1 MARGAASAVGS
12 LVGLV
17 WLLAAGLSADPQSSQ
32 RPSSAARS
40 SAGPSLEFVEQ
51 YCVRCHNSQ
60 LKTGGLALD
69 TSELARVAEHGEVWE
84 KVIRKLRGGA
94 MPPDGAPRPA
104 AAAAAAFVASLENA
118 LDTAYAK
125 APNPG
130 RTETFHRLNRAEYH
144 NAIRDLLD
152 LDIDVTELLPADDV
166 SYGFDNIAG
175 VLGISPALLDRYTTA
190 AQKISRIAVGSLSIP
205 PTANSFRVPSDQ
217 PQDGQVDGLPLGTRG
232 GVLVNYHFP
241 VDAQYAFR
249 VKLARNY
256 TDTLAPIY
264 ENHDLELTLDGE
276 RLKVFSIV
284 PTGGRGRAA
293 RGDVDGDF
301 EVRLPVKAGPR
312 QVVATFIKKTMAL
325 TEGQRVPPIRPAIG
339 AGGDTRPQPY
349 LGSLTISGPF
359 EPTGPGDP
367 PSRRRIFTCS
377 GGDACARRILS
388 ALARRAYRR
397 PVTEADLAPLVE
409 FYEQGKADGGA
420 GSFDAGIELALR
432 RLLVSPS
439 FLLRIER
446 DPPGIAPNTAYRL
459 SDVELASRLSFLLWS
474 TIPDEPLL
482 EAATQGRLRDRTVL
496 EAQVRRMLA
505 DPRSRA
511 LITNFAGQWLYLR
524 NLNAFRPDEELFPD
538 FDDGLRQAFRQ
549 ETELFF
555 ESVLRENRSVLELL
569 TADYTFVN
577 ERLARHYG
585 IPNIYGSQFRRVA
598 LTGNRRRGLIGHGS
612 ILAVTS
618 FPTRTSPVL
627 RGKWVLDNLLGFPP
641 PEPPAVVPA
650 LKENTEGTAAM
661 SVRQRLEAH
670 RSNPGCASCHKIMD
684 PLGFALEN
692 FDAVGGWRDRGED
705 DVPIDSTGALLDGTR
720 VDGPASLREALLRQP
735 ENFVRTLAE
744 KLMTYGLGRGVEY
757 YDQPA
762 IRQIVKQAGGARA
775 TLPGL
780 IIGIVSSPPF
790 QSRRSA
796 S

>member
-1 MARGAASAVGS
+1 MARGPASAVGA
-12 LVGLV
+12 LVGVV
-17 WLLAAGLSADPQSSQ
+17 WLLAAGLSADPQSPP
-32 RPSSAARS
+32 RSSPAARS
-40 SAGPSLEFVEQ
+40 TAGPSLDLVEQ
-51 YCVRCHNSQ
+51 YCFRCHNSQ
-60 LKTGGLALD
+60 LRTGGLALD
-69 TSELARVAEHGEVWE
+69 AAGLARVAEHGEVWE
-84 KVIRKLRGGA
+84 KVIRKLRSGA
-94 MPPDGAPRPA
+94 MPPDGAPRPDA
-104 AAAAAAFVASLENA
+104 AAASAFVVSLENA

-190 AQKISRIAVGSLSIP
+190 AQKISRIAVGSFSIP

-217 PQDGQVDGLPLGTRG
+217 PQDAQVDGLPLGTRG
-232 GVLVNYHFP
+232 GVSVAYHFP
-241 VDAQYAFR
+241 VDAQYVFR

-264 ENHDLELTLDGE
+264 ESHDLELTLDGE
-276 RLKVFSIV
+276 RLKVFSIA
-284 PTGGRGRAA
+284 PTGGRGRGA
-293 RGDVDGDF
+293 RVDVDGDF

-312 QVVATFIKKTMAL
+312 QVVATFVKKTMAL

-359 EPTGPGDP
+359 EPTSPGDT

-377 GGDACARRILS
+377 TGDACARRILS

-397 PVTEADLAPLVE
+397 PVTDADLAPLIE
-409 FYEQGKADGGA
+409 FYEQGKAEGGA
-420 GSFDAGIELALR
+420 ARPVSLGNFDAGIELALR

-446 DPPGIAPNTAYRL
+446 DPSGIAPNTAYRL
-459 SDVELASRLSFLLWS
+459 SDVELASRLSFFLWS

-482 EAATQGRLRDRTVL
+482 EAAAQGKLRDRTGL

-511 LITNFAGQWLYLR
+511 LIANFVGQWLYLR
-524 NLNAFRPDEELFPD
+524 NLSALRPDEELFPD
-538 FDDGLRQAFRQ
+538 FDDGLRQAFKQ

-555 ESVLRENRSVLELL
+555 ESVLRENRGALELL

-585 IPNIYGSQFRRVA
+585 IPSIYGSQFRRIT
-598 LTGNRRRGLIGHGS
+598 LTGNQRRGLIGHGS

-650 LKENTEGTAAM
+650 LKENTEGMAAL

-692 FDAVGGWRDRGED
+692 FDAVGRWRERGED

-720 VDGPASLREALLRQP
+720 INGPASLRDALLRQP
-735 ENFVRTLAE
+735 ENFVRTLTE
-744 KLMTYGLGRGVEY
+744 KLLTYGLGRGVEY
-757 YDQPA
+757 SDQPA

-775 TLPGL
+775 T
-780 IIGIVSSPPF
+780 
-790 QSRRSA
+790 
-796 S
+796 